1 MPTPRRRPETRLTQV
16 HRQPVPG
23 AEYPTAREAIQAAL
37 AQRPVAILLEGRNLV
52 VAKAEAERMEAAG
65 VRFAYL
71 SEHNGRVVT
80 VPVNPDASDIGD
92 DFVITG
98 TSRRAAGS
106 GTWAHGKVAG
116 HKFEALVFPEH
127 AEQESFELDQSKISK
142 LQIKRIAD
150 GAEVCSFDR
159 GWDCEPVDATTRAVV
174 EFLKGILADRV
185 YG

>member
-1 MPTPRRRPETRLTQV
+1 MAGLTPWLRMVQLIVTSSPTCAVGGTMMELTTRS
-16 HRQPVPG
+16 
-23 AEYPTAREAIQAAL
+23 
-37 AQRPVAILLEGRNLV
+37 EGGGS
-52 VAKAEAERMEAAG
+52 K
-65 VRFAYL
+65 
-71 SEHNGRVVT
+71 T
-80 VPVNPDASDIGD
+80 DIGD
-92 DFVITG
+92 DLVITG
-98 TSRRAAGS
+98 TSRRAVAS